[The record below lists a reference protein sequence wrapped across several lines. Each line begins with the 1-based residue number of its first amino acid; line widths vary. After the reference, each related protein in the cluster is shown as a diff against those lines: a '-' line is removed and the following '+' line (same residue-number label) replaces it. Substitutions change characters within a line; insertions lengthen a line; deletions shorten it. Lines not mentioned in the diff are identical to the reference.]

1 MVDDGKCSLAGIF
14 FFFLSILRI
23 TKGTEKLYVY
33 NFCLDT
39 CPSDLTWS
47 VIVLRSDVADT
58 DNILLIV

>member
-1 MVDDGKCSLAGIF
+1 MPASVVLQAF
-14 FFFLSILRI
+14 FVLSGILRI
-23 TKGTEKLYVY
+23 TKGTDKLYVN

-39 CPSDLTWS
+39 WDRPSDLTWS